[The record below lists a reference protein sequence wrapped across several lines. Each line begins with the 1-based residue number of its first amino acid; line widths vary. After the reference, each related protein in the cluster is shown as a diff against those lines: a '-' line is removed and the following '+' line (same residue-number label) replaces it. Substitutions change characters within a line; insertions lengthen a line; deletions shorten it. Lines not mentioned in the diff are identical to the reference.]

1 LKKIKSPCLSF
12 PPHDLFFLLCLF
24 FSSLSALCLH
34 RTKKKKKTE
43 SITRHDH
50 KYNVHSRAQRA
61 PCGGHGDGERGQG
74 TTQAEAAL
82 TTGHGRCG
90 IIGIFRVFF
99 SMRLCFVPLGV
110 FGVAQ
115 ICLVCVVVSIAV
127 AGYARSQGWT
137 PVSFG
142 PTDLVCYRTLQ
153 GHTGKGFVMLSV
165 LVARR
170 YRGKDSPSLLQKTLM
185 REKPRSHCAFSAS
198 QGALQGIF
206 FFLFLF
212 VL

>member
-1 LKKIKSPCLSF
+1 
-12 PPHDLFFLLCLF
+12 
-24 FSSLSALCLH
+24 
-34 RTKKKKKTE
+34 
-43 SITRHDH
+43 
-50 KYNVHSRAQRA
+50 
-61 PCGGHGDGERGQG
+61 
-74 TTQAEAAL
+74 
-82 TTGHGRCG
+82 
-90 IIGIFRVFF
+90 
-99 SMRLCFVPLGV
+99 MRLCFLPLGV

-142 PTDLVCYRTLQ
+142 PTDLVYYRTLQ

-185 REKPRSHCAFSAS
+185 REKPRSHCPFSAS